1 MASPPLVSPTQHGA
15 FPPFPICHNLSCM
28 FPICP
33 MYSVLQRASKSQTPY
48 EVTAQRADSATF
60 TLSSPILFTQ
70 PRVTHSPAAPN
81 GLALATP
88 SVPGGP
94 ATPHIHL
101 CCLLQHAHSCRAAF
115 LLPHPEQEL
124 IKALSPLLA
133 AQPQRWGTPGI
144 HKCSAPA
151 AFLSSQPLPG
161 QPCSPSWLREAAAER
176 RSAWPDVKGISLVL
190 GHLMTGGGRIEMN
203 SFHLSDAKWVQTH
216 CFNIF
221 FVIHFLQQR
230 LKTWCFM
237 CLWFYASKLLANWPI
252 WNRQGSLVVLIQLF
266 VSSPRWALALY
277 EYWELICTFKW
288 WFNCLIQQPLPFL
301 IIKTLFFSDCVL
313 MSCLPPARSHSRVSE
328 QEWFQHNPTVTNL
341 SCCSQ

>member
-15 FPPFPICHNLSCM
+15 FPPFSICHNLSCM

-101 CCLLQHAHSCRAAF
+101 CCLLQHAHPCRAAF

-176 RSAWPDVKGISLVL
+176 RSA
-190 GHLMTGGGRIEMN
+190 
-203 SFHLSDAKWVQTH
+203 
-216 CFNIF
+216 
-221 FVIHFLQQR
+221 
-230 LKTWCFM
+230 
-237 CLWFYASKLLANWPI
+237 
-252 WNRQGSLVVLIQLF
+252 
-266 VSSPRWALALY
+266 
-277 EYWELICTFKW
+277 
-288 WFNCLIQQPLPFL
+288 
-301 IIKTLFFSDCVL
+301 
-313 MSCLPPARSHSRVSE
+313 
-328 QEWFQHNPTVTNL
+328 
-341 SCCSQ
+341 